1 MSLISSLSNLGLGY
15 SIAIALG
22 SYSPPTYASTA
33 AVETTG
39 LGRPPLR
46 ESSVFMGFECDG

>member
-33 AVETTG
+33 AAETTG